1 MSEETVVCYDN
12 QGNAYLMLQK
22 VAPMYIEK
30 KDSENSYKEELS
42 SRVIIIDM
50 FDDEAQD
57 HYYF

>member
-22 VAPMYIEK
+22 VTPMHIEK
-30 KDSENSYKEELS
+30 KDSENSYKEELN

-50 FDDEAQD
+50 FDDEVQD

>member
-22 VAPMYIEK
+22 AMPMCIK
-30 KDSENSYKEELS
+30 KNDAEDLQKEALD

-50 FDDEAQD
+50 FDDESQAY
-57 HYYF
+57 YYF